1 MTVVV
6 INRAPTSSFVIA
18 RRHHQRHHHHH
29 HHHRFPRHNDQHK
42 MTTTRKA
49 ILAFATEEEHEENG
63 GNLFMGMDFGTSG
76 CRVSLIDERGVQKF
90 ETSVRYTDTR
100 EANATKETSSS
111 SSSMTAIWEDA
122 LWTSLENIP
131 RQIRERIVSVAIDG
145 TSGTVIIVHPDS
157 GEPLYKAMMYNEKFE
172 AGAQHLA
179 SERYRVPDGHVTRSS
194 TSALSKL
201 AHYFANENPKP
212 NSYKLLHHADWLS
225 YKLHEIMGVSDFNN
239 SLKLGF
245 DPGSESYPQWML
257 DLPFA
262 EALPKKMLPP
272 GARIDVVRNA
282 RAREFLSNP
291 ECVVCTGTTD
301 SVAAFI
307 ASGATEPGDAC
318 TSLGST
324 LAWKLI
330 SETRVDD
337 GSVGIYSHKIGN
349 QYWLVG
355 GACNTGGNILRAFFT
370 NNELQSLTETIEKEN
385 MFELNLF
392 GVRDADFFK
401 SNAGGDFGLEVNDAV
416 KKCESE
422 RETCANDALFLCK
435 IFSSIAKAEKRCYEN
450 ANAMGASVKLKKVY
464 TSGGGAANV
473 AWCKMRSSC
482 LSSDNPGSTI
492 DVCASEY
499 TEASYGTALLAKQG
513 FRDKR

>member
-6 INRAPTSSFVIA
+6 INRAPSYSFTIA
-18 RRHHQRHHHHH
+18 RRHHQRH
-29 HHHRFPRHNDQHK
+29 HHHRFPRHNDQHR

-49 ILAFATEEEHEENG
+49 ILAFATEEEHEENA

-131 RQIRERIVSVAIDG
+131 RQTRERIVSVAIDG

-201 AHYFANENPKP
+201 AYYFANENPKP

-272 GARIDVVRNA
+272 GARIGVVRNA
-282 RAREFLSNP
+282 RAKEFLSNP

-337 GSVGIYSHKIGN
+337 SSVGIYSHKIGN

-473 AWCKMRSSC
+473 TWCKMRSSC
-482 LSSDNPGSTI
+482 LSNDNPGSTI

>member
-6 INRAPTSSFVIA
+6 INRAPTYSFTIA
-18 RRHHQRHHHHH
+18 RRHHQRH
-29 HHHRFPRHNDQHK
+29 HHHRFPRHNDQHR

-49 ILAFATEEEHEENG
+49 ILAFATEEEHEENA

-131 RQIRERIVSVAIDG
+131 RQTRERIVSVAIDG

-262 EALPKKMLPP
+262 EALPKKM
-272 GARIDVVRNA
+272 
-282 RAREFLSNP
+282 
-291 ECVVCTGTTD
+291 
-301 SVAAFI
+301 
-307 ASGATEPGDAC
+307 
-318 TSLGST
+318 
-324 LAWKLI
+324 W
-330 SETRVDD
+330 
-337 GSVGIYSHKIGN
+337 
-349 QYWLVG
+349 
-355 GACNTGGNILRAFFT
+355 
-370 NNELQSLTETIEKEN
+370 
-385 MFELNLF
+385 
-392 GVRDADFFK
+392 
-401 SNAGGDFGLEVNDAV
+401 
-416 KKCESE
+416 
-422 RETCANDALFLCK
+422 
-435 IFSSIAKAEKRCYEN
+435 
-450 ANAMGASVKLKKVY
+450 
-464 TSGGGAANV
+464 
-473 AWCKMRSSC
+473 
-482 LSSDNPGSTI
+482 
-492 DVCASEY
+492 EY
-499 TEASYGTALLAKQG
+499 
-513 FRDKR
+513 D

>member
-6 INRAPTSSFVIA
+6 LVRSSSSFTA
-18 RRHHQRHHHHH
+18 TQLRRRQPRHLRRN
-29 HHHRFPRHNDQHK
+29 HHHRTPK
-42 MTTTRKA
+42 TMTTTTRKTSLSA
-49 ILAFATEEEHEENG
+49 SGAGEAQHG
-63 GNLFMGMDFGTSG
+63 GKLFMGMDFGTSG

-90 ETSVRYTDTR
+90 ETSVKYTDTR
-100 EANATKETSSS
+100 EANNKTSSSS

-131 RQIRERIVSVAIDG
+131 RETRERIVSVAIDG
-145 TSGTVIIVHPDS
+145 TSGTVIIVHPES

-172 AGAQHLA
+172 VGAQYLA
-179 SERYRVPDGHVTRSS
+179 SESCRVPDGHVTRSS

-201 AHYFANENPKP
+201 AHYFANEHPKP
-212 NSYKLLHHADWLS
+212 SSYKLLHHADWLS
-225 YKLHEIMGVSDFNN
+225 YKLHENMGVSDFNN

-245 DPGSESYPQWML
+245 DPGSETYPQWML

-262 EALPKKMLPP
+262 EALPKTMLPP
-272 GARIDVVRNA
+272 GARIGVVQNP
-282 RAREFLSNP
+282 RAKEFLSNP
-291 ECVVCTGTTD
+291 ECIVCTGTTD

-307 ASGATEPGDAC
+307 ASGANEPGDAC

-330 SETRVDD
+330 SEARVDD
-337 GSVGIYSHKIGN
+337 ASVGIYSHKIGD

-370 NNELQSLTETIEKEN
+370 NDELQSLTDTIEMEN

-401 SNAGGDFGLEVNDAV
+401 SNAGGDFGLEVSDAV

-422 RETCANDALFLCK
+422 RETCENDAVFLCK
-435 IFSSIAKAEKRCYEN
+435 IFSSIAKAEKRCYDN
-450 ANAMGASVKLKKVY
+450 ANAMGASEKLKKVY
-464 TSGGGAANV
+464 TSGGGAAN
-473 AWCKMRSSC
+473 ATWCKMRSSC
-482 LSSDNPGSTI
+482 LSIDNKSGSTI
-492 DVCASEY
+492 DVVASEY
-499 TEASYGTALLAKQG
+499 TEASYGTALLAKKG
-513 FRDKR
+513 YHSR